1 MLGRDGSEPRPHTT
15 HGDARART
23 LAPTSLCSPP
33 RYNCRTMA
41 DWARRLRLSREALI
55 NSARTAVATVASL
68 LLARSL
74 KLPEFYWAPISTIVI
89 LLSTINP
96 LTLAWQRFAGTAL
109 GAALGALI
117 ATFFSSNWIVY
128 GAGIFVCGIVCS
140 FLRVGSAYRFAA
152 ITLSIVLLVAH
163 ERPPWIVASH
173 RFVEVS
179 LGIAVALLTAEVW
192 RVPGTEVG
200 QIEESLLFLLLGFDA
215 LLNEL
220 YQDAVV
226 AQAAALREPINLPGD
241 LNWKAHA
248 TTDVFACRHG
258 TSIHHCGA

>member
-1 MLGRDGSEPRPHTT
+1 MSDRIAVLMAKSATRFGLDQETLIIS
-15 HGDARART
+15 ARA
-23 LAPTSLCSPP
+23 
-33 RYNCRTMA
+33 
-41 DWARRLRLSREALI
+41 
-55 NSARTAVATVASL
+55 AVATVLSL
-68 LLARSL
+68 LLARNVL

-163 ERPPWIVASH
+163 ERAPWIVASH

-179 LGIAVALLTAEVW
+179 LGIAVALLAAEVW
-192 RVPGTEVG
+192 RVPGT
-200 QIEESLLFLLLGFDA
+200 
-215 LLNEL
+215 
-220 YQDAVV
+220 
-226 AQAAALREPINLPGD
+226 
-241 LNWKAHA
+241 K
-248 TTDVFACRHG
+248 
-258 TSIHHCGA
+258 